1 MFPDLTALLQD
12 KVGQTL
18 TRYATEQLQES
29 PAASLKAV
37 AMTLPALLGELAKNH
52 ANDTKMT
59 ALFNLVTGPRLA
71 DSSLEQLPSPEMGG
85 QLLTSTL
92 GDTAWLN
99 SLIAN
104 KSGVSSSNAS
114 NLLATAFPLILG
126 VLRSHIQT
134 NNLTQPQFVALLA
147 SQKSFLDNLL
157 SGGFLGNMGMGAGLG
172 AAAATTTG
180 NSANANKAMPTTATP
195 NGSGI
200 PKWLWFA
207 AVGLITASLATFCS
221 DKKPTPESA
230 PGDTP
235 ASHAEAANVLPAP
248 ETTAQSASASAIAA
262 SDINLNA
269 VADTTGA
276 DAASPAV
283 AAVTPISMQNGGV
296 KYENGILSVYFAT
309 GKTDFDTASAEALA
323 TDIVQQGKEGKVLAV
338 SGFHDPRGNARLN
351 AELSKKRAQAVRH
364 FLITQG
370 VPEARIELV
379 KPNETTDHADSNAEN
394 RRVDVR
400 VQ

>member
-85 QLLTSTL
+85 HLLTSTL

-172 AAAATTTG
+172 AEAATTTG
-180 NSANANKAMPTTATP
+180 NNANKAMPTTATP
-195 NGSGI
+195 NGNSI

-230 PGDTP
+230 PSDTP
-235 ASHAEAANVLPAP
+235 ASHPAAANVLPVP

-262 SDINLNA
+262 SDTNLNA
-269 VADTTGA
+269 VADTTDA

-283 AAVTPISMQNGGV
+283 AAASTPISMQDGGV

-323 TDIVQQGKEGKVLAV
+323 TDIVQQGKKGKVLAV

-370 VPEARIELV
+370 VPEAHIELV
-379 KPNETTDHADSNAEN
+379 KPSDTTEHADSNAEN

>member
-37 AMTLPALLGELAKNH
+37 AMTFPALLGELAKNH

-147 SQKSFLDNLL
+147 SQKIFLDNLL
-157 SGGFLGNMGMGAGLG
+157 IGGFLGNMGMGAGLG
-172 AAAATTTG
+172 TEAETTTG
-180 NSANANKAMPTTATP
+180 NNANKAMPTTATP

-230 PGDTP
+230 PDDTP
-235 ASHAEAANVLPAP
+235 ASHAEAANVLPVP

-262 SDINLNA
+262 SDTNLNA

-276 DAASPAV
+276 YAASPAI
-283 AAVTPISMQNGGV
+283 AAASTPISMQDGGV

-338 SGFHDPRGNARLN
+338 SGFHDPRGSARLN

-379 KPNETTDHADSNAEN
+379 KPSDTTEHADSNAEN